1 MFTGGEYRRPSCQG
15 IVIQRSAYEFN
26 VPQGYDAKYLDLWW
40 RQTVYTCVARQVPSW
55 PSILKTS
62 AVSALCPWGMAI
74 LFKGRFFLDWKLFLT
89 QMILQ
94 PQSNLKR
101 EVSLYMLTSLTF
113 PTLFSSSA
121 HTPPQN
127 CSDLDSAAF
136 ESSKE
141 RLTLILWKDTKSHVA
156 FVFEWRMRK
165 KKSFVSSRGAW
176 AVPWG
181 GFMPCCTAA
190 R

>member
-1 MFTGGEYRRPSCQG
+1 
-15 IVIQRSAYEFN
+15 
-26 VPQGYDAKYLDLWW
+26 
-40 RQTVYTCVARQVPSW
+40 
-55 PSILKTS
+55 
-62 AVSALCPWGMAI
+62 MAI

-101 EVSLYMLTSLTF
+101 EVALYMLTSLTF

-165 KKSFVSSRGAW
+165 KKSFVSSRGA
-176 AVPWG
+176 
-181 GFMPCCTAA
+181 
-190 R
+190 